1 MFLELEKNRVE
12 GNDNEKEAYSLEHG
26 QSSVKKDYLQPTK
39 VPKLVFTN
47 RKLKAQ
53 LPANCYKKK
62 KIEESA
68 SSALKVCSYKKS
80 SCSICLDSTKKG
92 DIYILLILH

>member
-12 GNDNEKEAYSLEHG
+12 GNDNKEEAYSLEHG
-26 QSSVKKDYLQPTK
+26 QSSVKEDYLQPTK
-39 VPKLVFTN
+39 VPKSVLIN

-53 LPANCYKKK
+53 LPSNCYKK
-62 KIEESA
+62 IFFEESA
-68 SSALKVCSYKKS
+68 SLALKVCSYKKS

-92 DIYILLILH
+92 DI